1 MAKQKTLK
9 QEHSLAIPYLVLILV
24 AAVSVFPF
32 VWTFIAATHTN
43 TQIFT
48 TSMAFIP
55 SSHLM
60 ENYQTLM
67 DFSNIWHNLWNSV
80 FIALMTTLFVCIV
93 DAMAGYGFA
102 KYRFRGRDTV
112 FFICTLSMFIPAQV
126 TIIPQYIQMSSVGL
140 VNTPWAVILPKLSAI
155 FGVFLMRQN
164 LMAFPDELMEA
175 ARIDGAGDFRT
186 FLQIVVPTMKPA
198 FASLGILTFV
208 QSWGDYLWPLI
219 VLNEKSSYTIP
230 LILALLRAGAN
241 VIQYGAIMVGAC
253 LALLPVLI
261 FFLCF
266 QKNFIEG
273 MLSGAVKG

>member
-1 MAKQKTLK
+1 MAKQKSLQ
-9 QEHSLAIPYLVLILV
+9 QERSLVIPYIVLTIV
-24 AAVSVFPF
+24 AIVSVFPF
-32 VWTFIAATHTN
+32 IWTFIAATHTN

-55 SSHLM
+55 SSHLL

-67 DFSNIWHNLWNSV
+67 KFSNIWHNLWNSV
-80 FIALMTTLFVCIV
+80 FIALMTTVLICIV
-93 DAMAGYGFA
+93 DSMAGYAFA
-102 KYRFRGRDTV
+102 KYRFRGRDII
-112 FFICTLSMFIPAQV
+112 FYICTLSMFIPQQV
-126 TIIPQYIQMSSVGL
+126 TLIPMYMQMTW
-140 VNTPWAVILPKLSAI
+140 VNLINNAWAVVLPKLSGI

-164 LMAFPDELMEA
+164 MMAFPEELMEA
-175 ARIDGAGDFRT
+175 ARIDGAGDFRV
-186 FLQIVVPTMKPA
+186 FVQIVIPTMKPA

-219 VLNEKSSYTIP
+219 VLNDKSSFTIP
-230 LILALLRAGAN
+230 LVLALLRAGAN

-253 LALLPVLI
+253 MALIPVLV